1 MSLRKNRLLTPGPT
15 QVPESARLAM
25 ARDVVHHRTP
35 QFRALF
41 AEVLAGLKEVLQ
53 TQDDVLVLASSGT
66 GAMEAAVTNLAPR
79 GGKVIVLD
87 AGRFAQRWAEIATA
101 FGIEVVRHQVT
112 WGQAVDPA
120 DVARLLVEHPD
131 AVAVYG
137 TLMES
142 STGVAHDVE
151 AIARV
156 VRPTRAVF
164 VVDGISGAGCVE
176 CRTSQ
181 WGIDMLVVGS
191 QKALMCPPGLAFV
204 TVSDKARRQIESIQP
219 QSFYFNLRLHLE
231 KLRGDADTPWTPAIT
246 LISGLAESLRLI
258 RGAGMENVWRRS
270 RRLAGAMRAGASAI
284 GLEVFAQRPAD
295 GMTAIRVPDAIGAAR
310 LLQRL
315 EERFGLKLAGG
326 QGPLK
331 GKIFRIAHFG
341 LVDELDLLA
350 TLAALELVLLELGA
364 PVALGAG
371 VAAASGVL
379 AGGK

>member
-1 MSLRKNRLLTPGPT
+1 
-15 QVPESARLAM
+15 M

-53 TQDDVLVLASSGT
+53 TDDDVLVLASSGT
-66 GAMEAAVTNLAPR
+66 GAMEAAVTNLVPR
-79 GGKVIVLD
+79 GGKAIVLD

-101 FGIEVVRHQVT
+101 FGIEVVRHQVP

-120 DVARLLVEHPD
+120 DVARLLGEHPD

-204 TVSDKARRQIESIQP
+204 TVSDKARRQIESIEP

-246 LISGLAESLRLI
+246 LIAGLAESLRLI
-258 RGAGMENVWRRS
+258 RGVGMENVWRRS
-270 RRLAGAMRAGASAI
+270 RRLSGAMRAGACAI

-350 TLAALELVLLELGA
+350 TLAALELALLEFGA
-364 PVALGAG
+364 PVTLGAG

-379 AGGK
+379 AGEQ

>member
-1 MSLRKNRLLTPGPT
+1 
-15 QVPESARLAM
+15 M

-53 TQDDVLVLASSGT
+53 TDDDVLVLASSGT
-66 GAMEAAVTNLAPR
+66 GAMEAAVTNLVPR
-79 GGKVIVLD
+79 GGKAIVLD
-87 AGRFAQRWAEIATA
+87 AGRFAQRWAEIAA
-101 FGIEVVRHQVT
+101 VFGIEVVRHQVP

-120 DVARLLVEHPD
+120 DVARLLGEHPD

-204 TVSDKARRQIESIQP
+204 TVSDKARRQIESIGP

-246 LISGLAESLRLI
+246 LIAGLAESLRLI
-258 RGAGMENVWRRS
+258 RGIGMENVWRRS
-270 RRLAGAMRAGASAI
+270 RRLAGAMRAGAGAI

-364 PVALGAG
+364 PVTLGAG
-371 VAAASGVL
+371 VAAASGVM
-379 AGGK
+379 AGEQ